1 MPLDSVFL
9 SGLALELSG
18 RLEGARIDKIQQP
31 ERDLLLFSLRMADG
45 NGRLLL
51 HGGVGS
57 ARVHL
62 TEGRFEN
69 PASPPMFCM
78 LLRKH
83 LSGARISRLE
93 QPQDERMLILHLD
106 ARDEMGAD
114 TKRLL
119 IAEMMGR
126 QSNIILVDGEGI
138 ILDCM
143 RRVDPAMSEIR
154 PLLPGMRY
162 RLPPRQDK
170 PYFFSTSSEER
181 KALLQEAESG
191 AALDSWLLHTFS
203 GLSPLICR
211 ELCYAAFA
219 DASPRFTRLS
229 SEQEERFLQKMNSLI
244 ARVMKGDLEPCLLLD
259 GEKPKD
265 FSFLPVRQYGDALTC
280 VRRMSFS
287 ALLDEFYLRR
297 DQAEAMR
304 RRSQS
309 LTKTVKNLRDR
320 TARKLSLQ
328 REELRR
334 SEDRESIRRRADL
347 ITANLYRMQKGDRVL
362 KAEDYYEPDLP
373 VVEIPLDPLKT
384 PQQNAALLY
393 KQYQKAKTAE
403 SHLTALIAEGETSL
417 HYLNS
422 VLDEISRAEG
432 EQDLAAIR
440 AELRESGYLKR
451 EKSAKKEKL
460 RPRAPLRFVSDS
472 GYEILVGRSNAQND
486 ELTHRV
492 ARRTD
497 YWLHVQKT
505 HGSHVIIRAMDT
517 EPDEITLAQAASLAV
532 YYSQSRSGGK
542 TPVDY
547 TMVRNVRK
555 PSGGLPGMA
564 LYTTYQTILA
574 ESDEALVER
583 LRAEHSA

>member
-1 MPLDSVFL
+1 MPLDAVFL
-9 SGLALELSG
+9 SGLHVELAPQI
-18 RLEGARIDKIQQP
+18 LGAKIDKVQQP
-31 ERDLLLFSLRMADG
+31 ERDLLLLSLRTRSG
-45 NGRLLL
+45 NERLLI

-62 TEGRFEN
+62 TQGRFEN

-83 LSGARISRLE
+83 LVGARITKLADNGDRLLE
-93 QPQDERMLILHLD
+93 IHMD
-106 ARDEMGAD
+106 AHDEMG
-114 TKRLL
+114 TETRRTLVV
-119 IAEMMGR
+119 EMMGR
-126 QSNIILVDGEGI
+126 QSNVILVDGEGI

-143 RRVDPAMSEIR
+143 RRVDPFMSEVR

-162 RLPPRQDK
+162 RLPPKQEK
-170 PYFFSTSSEER
+170 PDFFETEPEER
-181 KALLQEAESG
+181 AALLRAAESG
-191 AALDSWLLHTFS
+191 TALDSWLLHTFS
-203 GLSPLICR
+203 GLSPLVCR
-211 ELCYAAFA
+211 ELCYRAFQ
-219 DASPRFTRLS
+219 DASPRFASLMP
-229 SEQEERFLQKMNSLI
+229 EQEIAFLAAMNWLD
-244 ARVMKGDLEPCLLLD
+244 DLVQSRKLAPYLLSD
-259 GEKPKD
+259 DHKPKD
-265 FSFLPVRQYGDALTC
+265 FSFLPIEQYGDTLRC
-280 VRRMSFS
+280 EKRSSFS
-287 ALLDEFYLRR
+287 ALLDEYYLRR

-304 RRSQS
+304 RKSQS
-309 LTKTVKNLRDR
+309 LTKTIKNLRDR
-320 TARKLSLQ
+320 TARKLSMQ

-334 SEDRESIRRRADL
+334 SEDRETIRRRADL
-347 ITANLYRMQKGDRVL
+347 ITANLYRIQKGDRVL
-362 KAEDYYEPDLP
+362 RAEDFYEEGMPT
-373 VVEIPLDPLKT
+373 VEIPLDPLKT
-384 PQQNAALLY
+384 PQQNAAQLY

-403 SHLTALIAEGETSL
+403 THLTALISEGETSL

-486 ELTHRV
+486 ELTHRI
-492 ARRTD
+492 AHRTD
-497 YWLHVQKT
+497 YWLHVQKI
-505 HGSHVIIRAMDT
+505 HGSHVIIRAKDS
-517 EPDEITLAQAASLAV
+517 EPDEKTLAQAASLAV
-532 YYSQSRSGGK
+532 YYSQSRAGGK

-555 PSGGLPGMA
+555 PSGGLPGMV

-574 ESDEALVER
+574 ESDEALAER
-583 LRAEHSA
+583 LRAGS

>member
-9 SGLALELSG
+9 SGLKKELALQIL
-18 RLEGARIDKIQQP
+18 GARIDKVQQP
-31 ERDLLLFSLRMADG
+31 ERDLLLLSLRTHDG
-45 NGRLLL
+45 NVRLLV

-69 PASPPMFCM
+69 PATPPMFCM

-83 LSGARISRLE
+83 LVGARITELEDNSDRLL
-93 QPQDERMLILHLD
+93 QIHMD
-106 ARDEMGAD
+106 ARDEMGVE
-114 TKRLL
+114 TRRTLVV
-119 IAEMMGR
+119 EMMGR
-126 QSNIILVDGEGI
+126 QSNVILVDGEGI

-143 RRVDPAMSEIR
+143 RRVDPSMSEIR

-162 RLPPRQDK
+162 RLPPKQDK
-170 PYFFSTSSEER
+170 PDFFETESETR
-181 KALLQEAESG
+181 AVLLRSAESG

-211 ELCYAAFA
+211 ELCSRAFR
-219 DASPRFTRLS
+219 DASPRYAALT
-229 SEQEERFLQKMNSLI
+229 SEQETAFLREMDRLH
-244 ARVMKGDLEPCLLLD
+244 DLVQAGELAPYLLSD
-259 GEKPKD
+259 DQKPKD
-265 FSFLPVRQYGDALTC
+265 FSFLPIEQYGEALRC
-280 VRRMSFS
+280 KKCASFS
-287 ALLDEFYLRR
+287 ELLDEFYLRR

-304 RRSQS
+304 RKSQS
-309 LTKTVKNLRDR
+309 LTKTIKTLRDR
-320 TARKLSLQ
+320 TARKLSMQ
-328 REELRR
+328 REELQR
-334 SEDRESIRRRADL
+334 SEDRETIRRRADL
-347 ITANLYRMQKGDRVL
+347 ITANLSRVQKGDRVL
-362 KAEDYYEPDLP
+362 RAEDFYEPGQP

-384 PQQNAALLY
+384 PQQNAAQLY

-403 SHLTALIAEGETSL
+403 THLTALIAEGETSL

-460 RPRAPLRFVSDS
+460 RPRAPLRFVSDG

-486 ELTHRV
+486 ELTHRI

-497 YWLHVQKT
+497 YWLHVQKI
-505 HGSHVIIRAMDT
+505 HGSHVIIRAMDS
-517 EPDEITLAQAASLAV
+517 EPDEKTLAQAASLAV
-532 YYSQSRSGGK
+532 YYSQSRAGGK

-555 PSGGLPGMA
+555 PAGGLPGMV

-574 ESDEALVER
+574 ESDESLAER
-583 LRAEHSA
+583 LRAGT

>member
-1 MPLDSVFL
+1 MPLDAVFL
-9 SGLALELSG
+9 SGLHMELAPQI
-18 RLEGARIDKIQQP
+18 LGAKIDKVQQP
-31 ERDLLLFSLRMADG
+31 ERDLLLLSLRTRDG
-45 NGRLLL
+45 NERLLI

-62 TEGRFEN
+62 TQGRFEN

-83 LSGARISRLE
+83 LVGARIAKLADNGDRLLE
-93 QPQDERMLILHLD
+93 IQMD
-106 ARDEMGAD
+106 AHDEMG
-114 TKRLL
+114 TETRRTLV
-119 IAEMMGR
+119 IEMMGR
-126 QSNIILVDGEGI
+126 QSNVILVDGEGI

-143 RRVDPAMSEIR
+143 RRVDPSMSEVR

-162 RLPPRQDK
+162 RLPPKQNK
-170 PYFFSTSSEER
+170 PDFFETEPEER
-181 KALLQEAESG
+181 AALLRKAESG

-203 GLSPLICR
+203 GLSPLVCR
-211 ELCYAAFA
+211 ELCYRAFQ
-219 DASPRFTRLS
+219 DASPRFLALTP
-229 SEQEERFLQKMNSLI
+229 EQEAAFLREMDRLD
-244 ARVMKGDLEPCLLLD
+244 DLVQSGKLAPYLLSD
-259 GEKPKD
+259 EQKPKD
-265 FSFLPVRQYGDALTC
+265 FSFLPIEQYGDALRC
-280 VRRMSFS
+280 EQRRSFS
-287 ALLDEFYLRR
+287 ELLDEYYLRR

-304 RRSQS
+304 RKSQT
-309 LTKTVKNLRDR
+309 LTKAIKNLRDR
-320 TARKLSLQ
+320 TARKLSMQ

-347 ITANLYRMQKGDRVL
+347 ITANLYRIEKGDRVL
-362 KAEDYYEPDLP
+362 HAEDFYEAGMPT
-373 VVEIPLDPLKT
+373 VEIPLDPLKT
-384 PQQNAALLY
+384 PQQNAAQLY

-403 SHLTALIAEGETSL
+403 THLTALIAEGETSL

-451 EKSAKKEKL
+451 EKSAKKETL

-486 ELTHRV
+486 ELTHRI

-497 YWLHVQKT
+497 YWLHVQKI

-517 EPDEITLAQAASLAV
+517 EPDEKTLAQAASLAV
-532 YYSQSRSGGK
+532 YYSQSRAGGK

-555 PSGGLPGMA
+555 PSGGLPGMV

-574 ESDEALVER
+574 ESDEALAER
-583 LRAEHSA
+583 LRAGS

>member
-9 SGLALELSG
+9 SGLTRELAD
-18 RLEGARIDKIQQP
+18 RIVGARIDKVQQP
-31 ERDLLLFSLRMADG
+31 ERDLLIFSLRMADG
-45 NGRLLL
+45 SGRLLM

-62 TEGRFEN
+62 TGGRFEN
-69 PASPPMFCM
+69 PATPPMFCM

-83 LSGARISRLE
+83 LTGARISSLE
-93 QPQDERMLILHLD
+93 QPQDERLLLLHLD
-106 ARDEMGAD
+106 ARDEMGAE
-114 TKRLL
+114 TKRTLA
-119 IAEMMGR
+119 AEMMGR
-126 QSNIILVDGEGI
+126 QSNVILIDADGI

-143 RRVDPAMSEIR
+143 RRVDPSMSEIR

-162 RLPPRQDK
+162 RLPPRQNK
-170 PYFFSTSSEER
+170 PYFYSTTGAER
-181 KALLQEAESG
+181 EALLRTIESG
-191 AALDSWLLHTFS
+191 TALDSWLLHTFS

-211 ELCYAAFA
+211 ELCFAAFS
-219 DASPRFTRLS
+219 DASPRFSALS
-229 SEQEERFLQKMNSLI
+229 SEQEAFFLRAMDSLI
-244 ARVMKGDLEPCLLLD
+244 SCVSGGELEPCLLLD
-259 GEKPKD
+259 QEKPKD
-265 FSFLPVRQYGDALTC
+265 FSFLPIRQYGEALQC
-280 VRRMSFS
+280 EKRASFS

-297 DQAEAMR
+297 DRAEAMR

-320 TARKLSLQ
+320 TARKLALQ

-334 SEDRESIRRRADL
+334 SEDRETIRRRADL
-347 ITANLYRMQKGDRVL
+347 ITANLYRIQKGDRVL
-362 KAEDYYEPDLP
+362 TAEDFYEPDQP
-373 VVEIPLDPLKT
+373 AVDIPLDPLKT
-384 PQQNAALLY
+384 PQQNAAQLY

-403 SHLTALIAEGETSL
+403 AHLTALIAEGEMSL

-440 AELRESGYLKR
+440 AELRESGYLKQER
-451 EKSAKKEKL
+451 STKKEKL

-486 ELTHRV
+486 ELTHRI

-497 YWLHVQKT
+497 YWLHVQKI
-505 HGSHVIIRAMDT
+505 HGSHVIIRTMDS
-517 EPDEITLAQAASLAV
+517 EPDKITLAQAASLAV
-532 YYSQSRSGGK
+532 YYSQSRGGGK

-564 LYTTYQTILA
+564 LYTTYQTMMA
-574 ESDEALVER
+574 ESDESLAER
-583 LRAEHSA
+583 LRAEH

>member
-9 SGLALELSG
+9 SGLQAELAPQI
-18 RLEGARIDKIQQP
+18 LGARIDKVQQP
-31 ERDLLLFSLRMADG
+31 ERDLLLLSLRTHDG
-45 NGRLLL
+45 NVRLLV

-69 PASPPMFCM
+69 PSSPPMFCM

-83 LSGARISRLE
+83 LIGARITDVENNGDRLL
-93 QPQDERMLILHLD
+93 QIHMD
-106 ARDEMGAD
+106 ARDEMGVESRR
-114 TKRLL
+114 TLVV
-119 IAEMMGR
+119 EMMGR
-126 QSNIILVDGEGI
+126 QSNVILADGEGV

-143 RRVDPAMSEIR
+143 RRVDPSMSEIR

-162 RLPPRQDK
+162 RLPPKQDK
-170 PYFFSTSSEER
+170 PDFFETEPDAR
-181 KALLQEAESG
+181 AALLRAAEPG
-191 AALDSWLLHTFS
+191 TALDSWLLHTFS

-211 ELCYAAFA
+211 ELCYRTFQ
-219 DASPRFTRLS
+219 DASPRFSLLS
-229 SEQEERFLQKMNSLI
+229 AEQEADFLSEMERFSCLVGAGELAPYLLTDDQKL
-244 ARVMKGDLEPCLLLD
+244 
-259 GEKPKD
+259 KD
-265 FSFLPVRQYGDALTC
+265 FSFLPIEQYGETMHCEKRA
-280 VRRMSFS
+280 SFS
-287 ALLDEFYLRR
+287 ELLDEYYLRR

-304 RRSQS
+304 RKSQS
-309 LTKTVKNLRDR
+309 LTKTIRNLRDR
-320 TARKLSLQ
+320 TARKLAMQ
-328 REELRR
+328 REELLR
-334 SEDRESIRRRADL
+334 SEDRETLRRRADL
-347 ITANLYRMQKGDRVL
+347 ITANIYRIQKGDRVL
-362 KAEDYYEPDLP
+362 RVEDFYDPDYP
-373 VVEIPLDPLKT
+373 AVEIPLDPLKT
-384 PQQNAALLY
+384 PQQNAAQLY

-403 SHLTALIAEGETSL
+403 KHLTALIAEGETSL
-417 HYLNS
+417 YYLNS

-440 AELRESGYLKR
+440 AELRNSGYLKR

-486 ELTHRV
+486 ELTHRM

-497 YWLHVQKT
+497 YWLHVQKI

-517 EPDEITLAQAASLAV
+517 EPDEKTLAQAASLAV

-555 PSGGLPGMA
+555 PAGGLPGMA

-574 ESDEALVER
+574 ESDESLVNR
-583 LRAEHSA
+583 LREGN

>member
-9 SGLALELSG
+9 TGLTAELAPQIV
-18 RLEGARIDKIQQP
+18 GARIDKVQQP
-31 ERDLLLFSLRMADG
+31 ERDLLLLSLRTHDG
-45 NGRLLL
+45 NARLLV

-83 LSGARISRLE
+83 LVGARITGLERDGSERLL
-93 QPQDERMLILHLD
+93 QIRMD
-106 ARDEMGAD
+106 ARDEMG
-114 TKRLL
+114 TETVRTLVV
-119 IAEMMGR
+119 EMMGR
-126 QSNIILVDGEGI
+126 QSNVILVDGEGI

-143 RRVDPAMSEIR
+143 RRVDPSMSEIR

-162 RLPPRQDK
+162 RLPPKQDK
-170 PYFFSTSSEER
+170 PDFFDTTPEER
-181 KALLQEAESG
+181 AALLNAMEPG

-211 ELCYAAFA
+211 ELCWRAFH
-219 DASPRFTRLS
+219 DASPRFLSLSGEQKAAFLGELDRLS
-229 SEQEERFLQKMNSLI
+229 
-244 ARVMKGDLEPCLLLD
+244 ARVSAGELAPYLLSD
-259 GEKPKD
+259 RQKPKD
-265 FSFLPVRQYGDALTC
+265 FSFLPITQYGDALRC
-280 VRRMSFS
+280 EKRASFS
-287 ALLDEFYLRR
+287 ALLDEYYLRR

-304 RRSQS
+304 RKSQS
-309 LTKTVKNLRDR
+309 LTKTVKNHRDR
-320 TARKLSLQ
+320 TARKLALQ

-334 SEDRESIRRRADL
+334 SADRETLRRRADL
-347 ITANLYRMQKGDRVL
+347 ITANLYRVRKGNRML
-362 KAEDYYEPDLP
+362 RCEDFYEPDQP
-373 VVEIPLDPLKT
+373 EIEIPLDPLKT
-384 PQQNAALLY
+384 PQQNAAALY

-403 SHLTALIAEGETSL
+403 QHLTGLIAEGERNL
-417 HYLNS
+417 DYLNS
-422 VLDEISRAEG
+422 VLEELARAEG

-440 AELRESGYLKR
+440 AELRETGWLRR

-460 RPRAPLRFVSDS
+460 RPRAPLTFVSDS

-486 ELTHRV
+486 ELTHRI

-497 YWLHVQKT
+497 VWLHVQKI
-505 HGSHVIIRAMDT
+505 HGSHVIIRANDT
-517 EPDEITLAQAASLAV
+517 QPDETTIAQAASLAV
-532 YYSQSRSGGK
+532 YYSQARAGGK

-555 PSGGLPGMA
+555 PSGALPGMV
-564 LYTTYQTILA
+564 LYTTYQTVLA
-574 ESDEALVER
+574 EADEALAER
-583 LRAEHSA
+583 LAAGR

>member
-1 MPLDSVFL
+1 MPLDAVFL
-9 SGLALELSG
+9 SGLHMELAPQI
-18 RLEGARIDKIQQP
+18 LGAKIDKVQQP
-31 ERDLLLFSLRMADG
+31 ERDLLLLSLRTRDG
-45 NGRLLL
+45 NERLLI

-62 TEGRFEN
+62 TQGRFEN

-83 LSGARISRLE
+83 LVGARITKLADNGDRLLE
-93 QPQDERMLILHLD
+93 IHMD
-106 ARDEMGAD
+106 AHDEMG
-114 TKRLL
+114 TETRRTLVV
-119 IAEMMGR
+119 EMMGR
-126 QSNIILVDGEGI
+126 QSNVILVDGEGI
-138 ILDCM
+138 IIDCM
-143 RRVDPAMSEIR
+143 RRVDPSMSENR

-162 RLPPRQDK
+162 RLPPKQEK
-170 PYFFSTSSEER
+170 PDFFETEPEER
-181 KALLQEAESG
+181 AALLRAAESG
-191 AALDSWLLHTFS
+191 TALDSWLLHTFS
-203 GLSPLICR
+203 GLSPLVCR
-211 ELCYAAFA
+211 ELCYRAFQ
-219 DASPRFTRLS
+219 DASPRFASLTP
-229 SEQEERFLQKMNSLI
+229 EQEIAFLAAMNWLD
-244 ARVMKGDLEPCLLLD
+244 DLVQSRKLAPYLLSD
-259 GEKPKD
+259 DHKPKD
-265 FSFLPVRQYGDALTC
+265 FSFLPIEQYGDTLRC
-280 VRRMSFS
+280 EKRSSFS
-287 ALLDEFYLRR
+287 ALLDDYYLRR

-304 RRSQS
+304 RKSQS
-309 LTKTVKNLRDR
+309 LTKTTKNLRDR
-320 TARKLSLQ
+320 TARKLSMQ

-334 SEDRESIRRRADL
+334 SEDRETIRRRADL
-347 ITANLYRMQKGDRVL
+347 ITANLYRIQKGDRVL
-362 KAEDYYEPDLP
+362 RAEDFYEEGMPT
-373 VVEIPLDPLKT
+373 VEIPLDPLKT
-384 PQQNAALLY
+384 PQQNAAQLY

-403 SHLTALIAEGETSL
+403 THLTALISEGETSL

-486 ELTHRV
+486 ELTHRI

-497 YWLHVQKT
+497 YWLHVQKI
-505 HGSHVIIRAMDT
+505 HGSHVIIRAKDS
-517 EPDEITLAQAASLAV
+517 EPDEKTLAQAASLAV
-532 YYSQSRSGGK
+532 YYSQSRAGGK

-555 PSGGLPGMA
+555 PSGGLPGMV

-574 ESDEALVER
+574 ESDESLAER
-583 LRAEHSA
+583 LRAGT

>member
-1 MPLDSVFL
+1 MPLDAVFL
-9 SGLALELSG
+9 SGLHMELAPQI
-18 RLEGARIDKIQQP
+18 LGAKIDKVQQP
-31 ERDLLLFSLRMADG
+31 ERDLLLLSLRTRDG
-45 NGRLLL
+45 NERLLI

-62 TEGRFEN
+62 TQGRFEN

-83 LSGARISRLE
+83 LVGARIAKLADNGDRLLE
-93 QPQDERMLILHLD
+93 IQMD
-106 ARDEMGAD
+106 AHDEMS
-114 TKRLL
+114 TETRRTLV
-119 IAEMMGR
+119 IEMMGR
-126 QSNIILVDGEGI
+126 QSHVILVDGEGI

-143 RRVDPAMSEIR
+143 RRVDPSMSEVR

-162 RLPPRQDK
+162 RLPPKQNK
-170 PYFFSTSSEER
+170 PDFFETEPEER
-181 KALLQEAESG
+181 AVLLRKAESG

-203 GLSPLICR
+203 GLSPLVCR
-211 ELCYAAFA
+211 ELCYRAFQ
-219 DASPRFTRLS
+219 DASPRFLALTP
-229 SEQEERFLQKMNSLI
+229 EQEAAFLREMDRLD
-244 ARVMKGDLEPCLLLD
+244 DLVQSGNLAPYLLSD
-259 GEKPKD
+259 EQKPKD
-265 FSFLPVRQYGDALTC
+265 FSFLPIEQYGDALRC
-280 VRRMSFS
+280 EQRRSFS
-287 ALLDEFYLRR
+287 ELLDEYYLRR

-304 RRSQS
+304 RKSQT
-309 LTKTVKNLRDR
+309 LTKAIKNLRDR
-320 TARKLSLQ
+320 TARKLSMQ

-347 ITANLYRMQKGDRVL
+347 ITANLYRIEKGDRVL
-362 KAEDYYEPDLP
+362 HAEDFYEAGMPT
-373 VVEIPLDPLKT
+373 VEIPLDPLKT
-384 PQQNAALLY
+384 PQQNAAQLY

-403 SHLTALIAEGETSL
+403 THLTALIAEGETSL

-486 ELTHRV
+486 ELTHRI

-497 YWLHVQKT
+497 
-505 HGSHVIIRAMDT
+505 
-517 EPDEITLAQAASLAV
+517 
-532 YYSQSRSGGK
+532 
-542 TPVDY
+542 
-547 TMVRNVRK
+547 
-555 PSGGLPGMA
+555 
-564 LYTTYQTILA
+564 
-574 ESDEALVER
+574 
-583 LRAEHSA
+583 

>member
-9 SGLALELSG
+9 TGLKQELAPQI
-18 RLEGARIDKIQQP
+18 LGARIDKVQQP
-31 ERDLLLFSLRMADG
+31 ERDLLLLSLRTHDG
-45 NGRLLL
+45 NARLLV

-83 LSGARISRLE
+83 LVGARITELEGNGDRLL
-93 QPQDERMLILHLD
+93 QIHMD
-106 ARDEMGAD
+106 ARDEMGVE
-114 TKRLL
+114 TRRTLVV
-119 IAEMMGR
+119 EMMGR
-126 QSNIILVDGEGI
+126 QSNVILVDGEGI
-138 ILDCM
+138 IVDCM

-162 RLPPRQDK
+162 RLPPKQDR
-170 PYFFSTSSEER
+170 PDFFETEPEAR
-181 KALLQEAESG
+181 AMLLRSAESG
-191 AALDSWLLHTFS
+191 TALDSWLLHTFS

-211 ELCYAAFA
+211 ELCYRAFR
-219 DASPRFTRLS
+219 DASPRFSALAP
-229 SEQEERFLQKMNSLI
+229 EQESAFLREMDRLC
-244 ARVMKGDLEPCLLLD
+244 DLVQAGELAPYLLSD
-259 GEKPKD
+259 DQKPKD
-265 FSFLPVRQYGDALTC
+265 FSFLPIEQYGEALRC
-280 VRRMSFS
+280 EKRASFS
-287 ALLDEFYLRR
+287 ELLDEYYLRR

-304 RRSQS
+304 RKSQS
-309 LTKTVKNLRDR
+309 LTKTIKNLRDR
-320 TARKLSLQ
+320 TARKLSMQ

-334 SEDRESIRRRADL
+334 SEDRETIRRRADL
-347 ITANLYRMQKGDRVL
+347 ITANLYRIQKGDRVL
-362 KAEDYYEPDLP
+362 RAEDFYEPDQP

-393 KQYQKAKTAE
+393 KQYQKAKTAQT
-403 SHLTALIAEGETSL
+403 HLTALIAEGETSL

-440 AELRESGYLKR
+440 AELRESGCLKR
-451 EKSAKKEKL
+451 EKSAKKEKV

-486 ELTHRV
+486 ELTHRI

-497 YWLHVQKT
+497 YWLHVQKI
-505 HGSHVIIRAMDT
+505 HGSHVIIRAMDS
-517 EPDEITLAQAASLAV
+517 EPDEKTLAQAASLAV
-532 YYSQSRSGGK
+532 YYSQSRAGGK

-555 PSGGLPGMA
+555 PSGGLPGMV

-574 ESDEALVER
+574 ESDESLAER
-583 LRAEHSA
+583 LRAGT

>member
-9 SGLALELSG
+9 SGLKQELAPQI
-18 RLEGARIDKIQQP
+18 LGARIDKVQQP
-31 ERDLLLFSLRMADG
+31 ERDLLLLSLRTHDG
-45 NGRLLL
+45 NVRLLV

-83 LSGARISRLE
+83 LVGARITELEDNGDRLL
-93 QPQDERMLILHLD
+93 QIHMD
-106 ARDEMGAD
+106 ARDEMGVE
-114 TKRLL
+114 TRRTLVV
-119 IAEMMGR
+119 EMMGR
-126 QSNIILVDGEGI
+126 QSNVILVDGEGI

-143 RRVDPAMSEIR
+143 RRVDPSMSEIR

-162 RLPPRQDK
+162 RLPSKQDK
-170 PYFFSTSSEER
+170 PDFFKTEPEVR
-181 KALLQEAESG
+181 ALLLRAAEPGS
-191 AALDSWLLHTFS
+191 ALDSWLLHTFS

-211 ELCYAAFA
+211 ELCFRAFQ
-219 DASPRFTRLS
+219 DASPRFSSLT
-229 SEQEERFLQKMNSLI
+229 SEQETAFLGAM
-244 ARVMKGDLEPCLLLD
+244 DLLCDLVQTGELGPYLLTD
-259 GEKPKD
+259 DQKPKD
-265 FSFLPVRQYGDALTC
+265 FSFLPIEQYGDALRC
-280 VRRMSFS
+280 EKRASFS
-287 ALLDEFYLRR
+287 ELLDEYYLRR

-304 RRSQS
+304 RKSQT
-309 LTKTVKNLRDR
+309 LTKTIKNLRDR
-320 TARKLSLQ
+320 TARKLSMQ

-334 SEDRESIRRRADL
+334 SEDRETIRRRADL
-347 ITANLYRMQKGDRVL
+347 ITANLYRIQKGDRVL
-362 KAEDYYEPDLP
+362 RAEDFYESDYPT
-373 VVEIPLDPLKT
+373 VEIPLDPLKT
-384 PQQNAALLY
+384 PQQNAAQLY

-403 SHLTALIAEGETSL
+403 THLTALIAEGETSL

-440 AELRESGYLKR
+440 AELRDSGYLKR
-451 EKSAKKEKL
+451 EKSVKKEKL

-486 ELTHRV
+486 ELTHRI

-497 YWLHVQKT
+497 YWLHVQKI
-505 HGSHVIIRAMDT
+505 HGSHVIIRAMDS
-517 EPDEITLAQAASLAV
+517 EPDEKTLAQAASLAV
-532 YYSQSRSGGK
+532 YYSQSRGGGK

-555 PSGGLPGMA
+555 PSGGLPGMV

-574 ESDEALVER
+574 ESDESLAER
-583 LRAEHSA
+583 LRAGT